1 MRNLQLR
8 PPPTWSEFER
18 ALSAPSRERRIAA
31 VVALLERST
40 NSYCASNAFYAAAL
54 LVDRE
59 DART

>member
-18 ALSAPSRERRIAA
+18 AFTAPTRERRIAL
-31 VVALLERST
+31 VVALLERSS
-40 NSYCASNAFYAAAL
+40 NQYCASNAFYAAAL

-59 DART
+59 GALA